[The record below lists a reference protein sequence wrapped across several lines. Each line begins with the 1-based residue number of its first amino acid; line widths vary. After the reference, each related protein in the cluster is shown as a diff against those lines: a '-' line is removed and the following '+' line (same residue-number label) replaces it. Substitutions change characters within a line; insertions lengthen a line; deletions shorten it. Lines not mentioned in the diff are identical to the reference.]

1 MQQPKR
7 KKPYLGLIIIVST
20 LTILMFILLAAI
32 GAVILSGQYGGGS
45 SVSSLLTGR
54 TPLNYINTAEIDPA
68 LALASLGG
76 VAESEVIIEAIRKG
90 RAETALAA
98 LVYQPTLTDKETTG
112 DFLLLSGAYETQG
125 NREKAVFSNQMA
137 GLIATLS
144 PNLPDT
150 ARGDL
155 FLQAGEN
162 LKSLEEPEWA
172 KFFLNQAMVV
182 AAKSPFL
189 QAAHRRMVLERLQ
202 QDYLGLGERELA
214 RQSLDIMAD
223 PPPSSLN
230 LEAQPVILPQTAEPI
245 ALTQSIQ
252 EAEARRWEK
261 AQELAALLVER
272 GGKAP
277 PDAIT
282 ALKEALLA
290 EDAEKLPFYDSEL
303 ETATQISRK
312 IDITLAKIEWLSI
325 KYRLA
330 RRAFGLSIVPEWE
343 AETEQ
348 IRADLTKTYETLF
361 SLYADLIVAL
371 PQVSQIDKATEER
384 LRREVLAGELGRYP
398 NYPEEQRRKQLLDAV
413 NQLIATQ
420 PELKVFVGVGQ
431 VAGRELY
438 RLMSPEQ

>member
-1 MQQPKR
+1 MQQPNR
-7 KKPYLGLIIIVST
+7 KKSYLGLIIMVST

-32 GAVILSGQYGGGS
+32 GAFFLSGQYGGGS
-45 SVSSLLTGR
+45 AINSLLAGR
-54 TPLNYINTAEIDPA
+54 TPLNYITIEEIDPA

-76 VAESEVIIEAIRKG
+76 VIESDVIIEAIHKG
-90 RAETALAA
+90 RAETALAG
-98 LVYQPTLTDKETTG
+98 LLYRPTLTDKETAG
-112 DFLLLSGAYETQG
+112 DFLLLAEAYQTEG
-125 NREKAVFSNQMA
+125 NREKAVFSSQMA
-137 GLIATLS
+137 GLVATLS

-150 ARGDL
+150 ARGNL

-162 LKSLEEPEWA
+162 LKSLKEPEWA
-172 KFFLNQAMVV
+172 KFYLDQALVV

-189 QAAHRRMVLERLQ
+189 QAANRRMVLERLQ
-202 QDYLGLGERELA
+202 QDYLGLGETALA
-214 RQSLDIMAD
+214 RQSLNIMAN
-223 PPPSSLN
+223 PPKSSLG
-230 LEAQPVILPQTAEPI
+230 LEAQPFVLPQTAEPI
-245 ALTQSIQ
+245 ALTQAIQ

-277 PDAIT
+277 PTAII

-290 EDAEKLPFYDSEL
+290 EDAEKRPFYDSEL
-303 ETATQISRK
+303 ATATQISRK
-312 IDITLAKIEWLSI
+312 IDITLAKIEWLTT

-413 NQLIATQ
+413 NQLMATQ

-431 VAGRELY
+431 VAGREIY